1 LTRIFYI
8 ILIFLLYNYH
18 FDAQIGIDSTNFIKD
33 SLFADRDSL
42 FSADSILF
50 DSVSEYNVSKDAL
63 EDVILWGAK
72 GLEHFDQD
80 SNKLILI
87 DEAYIKYGDINLSGG
102 YLEIDLDKNEVIALP
117 LPDSSSIIRQKPVY
131 KDKTDEFEAKKLRYN
146 IKSKKA
152 WVEYAAKKEGE
163 LTVHGYKGKYIS
175 KEADSVYQ
183 VDKMF
188 IDGGIITNCTN
199 DHPHWGIKAS
209 KIKLIP
215 NKLAIFGYSMLQ
227 IADVP
232 IYPLTLPFGFY
243 PMFQGQKSGLI
254 LPRNV
259 DINEQYGI
267 GFKDIGVY
275 FVLNDYVDIRA
286 TADLYTRGTHGI
298 YLSSNYNKRY
308 KFRGSASLSYF
319 NEITE
324 SRTDTTKKSSPSFR
338 IYLSHSQDS
347 KAHPYQSIGGTMNL
361 QFANFQKNSNND
373 AYSRTNNI
381 ISSNLTYNRRFP
393 DSPFSLTA
401 SFNHDQNNS
410 TRAFNVTFPR
420 LTVNM
425 NTIYPFKIKNRTGKE
440 RWYEKISL
448 KYDAYSESR
457 VNATD
462 TTIFI
467 LDTLKSKL
475 KTGLK
480 QSFSTG
486 ASFTVFKYINIGFNA
501 GYNENHYFKI
511 VNKNLKDTI
520 ILNQTGID
528 DAGNIVYDT
537 LFGQLITDT
546 ISDWRVFRQITPSVS
561 LSTNKYGKLV
571 FDRGWLRGIKHKVS
585 YSVSISG
592 NPFDE
597 RKKYIKYVDTDTRP
611 QYNKPYEY
619 NIFELGGPYG
629 TVSPSIRNISIS
641 YGINNYIDAKFFSK
655 KDSTVKKIS
664 LLKGLSISG
673 SYNVF
678 DDSLNF
684 SPVRTGFNLPLF
696 KNFIYISYNGQ
707 LDFYEKSNG
716 NRINK
721 FVWDNKKIP
730 LRHDYSSVGISVNN
744 KSIDEIIKMFRKT
757 EPEKEK
763 QNTGKIDA
771 QEDKLLS
778 ILKDFRLNYN
788 VSMRWE
794 QNRRNVDTFFVSFH
808 SVSVNGTIPLS
819 KNWNLRI
826 NNFDYNIK
834 EKRFEY
840 PDLGIERDLHCWRMS
855 FSWRPSGGSY
865 TFFIGVKSSVLQ
877 FVKYNHGQDPVR
889 GALNSSPVF

>member
-1 LTRIFYI
+1 MTRIFYI

-597 RKKYIKYVDTDTRP
+597 RKKNIKYVDTDTRP

-707 LDFYEKSNG
+707 LDFYEKNNG
-716 NRINK
+716 SRINK
-721 FVWDNKKIP
+721 FVWDTKKIP
-730 LRHDYSSVGISVNN
+730 MRHDYSSVGISVNN

-763 QNTGKIDA
+763 QNTGKIAA

-788 VSMRWE
+788 ISMRWE

-889 GALNSSPVF
+889 GALNSSLVF